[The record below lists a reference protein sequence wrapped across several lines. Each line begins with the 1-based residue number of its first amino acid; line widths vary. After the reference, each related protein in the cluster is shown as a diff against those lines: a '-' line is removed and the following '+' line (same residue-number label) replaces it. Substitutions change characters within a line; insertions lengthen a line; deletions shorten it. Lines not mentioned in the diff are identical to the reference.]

1 MGCNCRKPGV
11 AIGNPSPV
19 FPVYYTYNQCNTGDI
34 RVSLNLFYEK
44 DGAYVFWEDTG
55 HELYVPPPFFF
66 RLRSMYFWNKWWRLE
81 GSGNVFWVSEW
92 EREE

>member
-19 FPVYYTYNQCNTGDI
+19 FPVYYTYKQCNAGDI

-44 DGAYVFWEDTG
+44 DGAHVFGQDTG
-55 HELYVPPPFFF
+55 HELYVSPPLPFFLLF
-66 RLRSMYFWNKWWRLE
+66 IP
-81 GSGNVFWVSEW
+81 
-92 EREE
+92 